1 MKRVAYMGVI
11 AFLLAVI
18 VGCETLDTL
27 SKGVTTVGV
36 ATGTISSQQANSINN
51 SASAVGKTFDKLTP
65 QNEYYVGRAVG
76 ASLLSKYKLYDN
88 KTATI
93 YLNTLG
99 QTLAVFSTKP
109 ETWGGYHFMI
119 MDTDEI
125 NAFAAPGG
133 LILVS
138 RGLLRCCK
146 NENALAGVLAH
157 EIGHVQLEHAINSIK
172 KSRIAEAGKT
182 LLVEAG
188 KNLAG
193 EQVAQLTTVFEGSLD
208 DVKNAM
214 LNGYAKSDELNADK
228 AAVAILIKSGYGP
241 DGLKQM
247 LLEMDRRLQPGKSG
261 FGKTHPDPMVRIKEI
276 QPLLNN
282 AHPSIM
288 SAERQERFEK
298 ALAGV

>member
-1 MKRVAYMGVI
+1 MAC
-11 AFLLAVI
+11 LLAVL

-27 SKGVTTVGV
+27 SKGVTSVGV
-36 ATGTISSQQANSINN
+36 ATGTISSQQANSINK
-51 SASAVGKTFDKLTP
+51 STSAVGKTFDKLTP

-76 ASLLSKYKLYDN
+76 ASLLSKFKLYNN
-88 KTATI
+88 KDATA
-93 YLNTLG
+93 YVNTLG

-157 EIGHVQLEHAINSIK
+157 EIGHVQLEHAVNAIK

-182 LLVEAG
+182 LLAEAG

-214 LNGYAKSDELNADK
+214 LNGYAKSDEFNADK
-228 AAVAILIKSGYGP
+228 AAVAILVKSGYGP

-247 LLEMDRRLQPGKSG
+247 LQEMDRRLQPSKGG
-261 FGKTHPDPMVRIKEI
+261 FGKTHPDPNVRINEI

-282 AHPSIM
+282 APQATM
-288 SAERQERFEK
+288 SAARQERFEK